1 MIAQSGHIRSQE
13 HGFPP
18 AQDDLATPTSECLT
32 CQPQTPMLS
41 PQNGPFFVGN
51 LVASGLRW
59 TPSAPG
65 VFTNL
70 LRCGLVTMIQGLMEA

>member
-1 MIAQSGHIRSQE
+1 MGQEYGH
-13 HGFPP
+13 PP

-51 LVASGLRW
+51 LVASGLHC

-65 VFTNL
+65 VFTKL
-70 LRCGLVTMIQGLMEA
+70 LRCGLVTMTQGLMEA